1 MATGGTDWQLE
12 YEQGRTPW
20 DLRGVSG
27 PLRRLAKNR
36 YFDRLEL
43 PIKPRIAVPCC
54 GRGHDLKVFA
64 DLGFRTVGFDISP
77 AAVAEAG
84 SLVAL
89 NGVQCQLLVRD
100 VLGIAHEFPGF
111 FDLVYDYGGF
121 SAIAPHLQAT
131 YVDAMAKILAP
142 RSWLL
147 MLAFPLRPEGVD
159 DPPYLVTEKV
169 LDVAM
174 GPHFQQLDSFPAED
188 SSLERRGAERWY
200 LFRKRP
206 ERVGDATR
214 SDP

>member
-1 MATGGTDWQLE
+1 MATGGTDWQLA
-12 YEQGRTPW
+12 YEQDRTPW

-27 PLRRLAKNR
+27 PLSRLAKNR

-43 PIKPRIAVPCC
+43 TIKPRIAVPCC
-54 GRGHDLKVFA
+54 GRGHDLKVFS
-64 DLGFRTVGFDISP
+64 DLGFKTVGFDISP

-100 VLGIAHEFPGF
+100 VLGIAHEFSEF

-121 SAIAPHLQAT
+121 SAIAPHLQKA
-131 YVDAMAKILAP
+131 YAGAMAKILAP

-147 MLAFPLRPEGVD
+147 MLAFPLRPDGAD
-159 DPPYLVTEKV
+159 DPPYLVTEKD
-169 LDVAM
+169 LDLAM
-174 GPHFQQLDSFPAED
+174 GPHFQQLDTFPAED
-188 SSLERRGAERWY
+188 SALERRGAERWY

-206 ERVGDATR
+206 RLAGDAAE
-214 SDP
+214 SHP